1 MRTFFR
7 TGIRACR
14 RCHSSLDRNRRSAT
28 GPTPDF
34 DSATQHP
41 PRIEATAMETAA
53 GEVLGSPPYMAPE
66 QLLGKPVHVRTDLY
80 AAGACLYELATGK
93 RPYGEKRA
101 RC

>member
-1 MRTFFR
+1 
-7 TGIRACR
+7 
-14 RCHSSLDRNRRSAT
+14 
-28 GPTPDF
+28 
-34 DSATQHP
+34 
-41 PRIEATAMETAA
+41 METAA